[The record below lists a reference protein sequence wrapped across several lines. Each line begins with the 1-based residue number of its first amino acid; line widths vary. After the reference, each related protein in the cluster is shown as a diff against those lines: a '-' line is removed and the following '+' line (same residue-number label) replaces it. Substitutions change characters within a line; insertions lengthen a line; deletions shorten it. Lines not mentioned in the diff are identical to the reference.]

1 MKGVIDKSLVLN
13 PSTVKSSIVYNT
25 NSPEKPSTVPDSNNI
40 KDCKPELIE
49 IYLDYPKE
57 AFSRLKVQDVYKQD
71 RIPVKSASHVN
82 SLPR

>member
-1 MKGVIDKSLVLN
+1 MEKTSKS
-13 PSTVKSSIVYNT
+13 PKHKSRRRVKFFARRSKSR
-25 NSPEKPSTVPDSNNI
+25 SKAQANNE
-40 KDCKPELIE
+40 DCKPELIE

-57 AFSRLKVQDVYKQD
+57 AYSRLKVQDVYKQD